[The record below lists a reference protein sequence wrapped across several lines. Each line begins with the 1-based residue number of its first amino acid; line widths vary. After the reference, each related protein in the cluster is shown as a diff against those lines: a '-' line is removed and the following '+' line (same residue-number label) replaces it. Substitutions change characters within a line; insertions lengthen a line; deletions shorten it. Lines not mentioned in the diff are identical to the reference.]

1 MPELM
6 KNFPNPYEGQVTLS
20 NWRTAPFNSWAFHHV
35 GEIIPSAP
43 ICNDPL
49 SIQNLRTE
57 KIDLKNIII
66 KRTSNSSIDY
76 HQFLEV
82 THTDA
87 IVILK
92 SGVIIEEKYFSGMT
106 LNSQHILMSVSKSLL
121 GLLIGILIDQN
132 LFKLD
137 QLATDI
143 LPEFEATAY
152 KGASIRQLLD
162 MRTGVAF
169 EEDYLATHGKIID
182 YRKATNWNPASKDE
196 PESDLRSFYSQLTGA
211 NGPHGENF
219 HYVSPNTDLL
229 GWLIEKAS
237 GSRYVDLMEELIW
250 KPMGATYPASM
261 TVDRLGAPRVAGGMS
276 STARDLA
283 IIGQLILNNGV
294 HNNKQIVPSDWIT
307 DIKCNGNK
315 QAWDKGDF
323 AQYYPS
329 MDMHYRSKW
338 YVERNGKNTRTIFGL
353 GVHGQNL
360 FVDIEKELVIAKF
373 SSQPLPLDK
382 EMVQLTTRWFNALRD
397 IF

>member
-1 MPELM
+1 M

-20 NWRTAPFNSWAFHHV
+20 NWRRAPFNSWAFHHV
-35 GEIIPSAP
+35 GEIVPSAP
-43 ICNDPL
+43 IWNDPL

-57 KIDLKNIII
+57 KIDLKNVII
-66 KRTSNSSIDY
+66 KKTSNLSIDY
-76 HQFLEV
+76 HQFLET

-92 SGVIIEEKYFSGMT
+92 SGIIIEEKYFSGMT
-106 LNSQHILMSVSKSLL
+106 RSSQHILMSVSKSLL

-137 QLATDI
+137 QLATGI
-143 LPEFEATAY
+143 LPELEATAY
-152 KGASIRQLLD
+152 KDASIRQLLD

-169 EEDYLATHGKIID
+169 KEDYLATHGKIID
-182 YRKATNWNPASKDE
+182 YRKATNWNPAPKDE
-196 PESDLRSFYSQLTGA
+196 PESDLRSFYSQLKGA
-211 NGPHGENF
+211 DGPHGENF

-283 IIGQLILNNGV
+283 IIGQLIINNGV

-315 QAWDKGDF
+315 YAWDKGDF

-382 EMVQLTTRWFNALRD
+382 EMIQLTTRWFNALRD

>member
-1 MPELM
+1 M

-66 KRTSNSSIDY
+66 KRKSNSSIDY
-76 HQFLEV
+76 NQFLEV

-92 SGVIIEEKYFSGMT
+92 SGVIIEEQYFSGMT
-106 LNSQHILMSVSKSLL
+106 LSSQHILMSVSKSLL

-143 LPEFEATAY
+143 LPELEATAY

-182 YRKATNWNPASKDE
+182 YRKATNWNPAPKDE
-196 PESDLRSFYSQLTGA
+196 PESDLRSFYSHLTGSD
-211 NGPHGENF
+211 GPHGENF

-237 GSRYVDLMEELIW
+237 GSRYVDLMEALIW

-283 IIGQLILNNGV
+283 IIGQLIINNGV

-315 QAWDKGDF
+315 QAWDKGNF

-329 MDMHYRSKW
+329 IDMHYRSKW

-382 EMVQLTTRWFNALRD
+382 EMIQLTTRWFNALRD

>member
-6 KNFPNPYEGQVTLS
+6 KNFPNPYKGQVTLS

-66 KRTSNSSIDY
+66 KRKSNSSIDY
-76 HQFLEV
+76 NQFLEV

-92 SGVIIEEKYFSGMT
+92 SGVIIEEQYFSGMT
-106 LNSQHILMSVSKSLL
+106 LSSQHILMSVSKSLL

-143 LPEFEATAY
+143 LPELEATAY

-182 YRKATNWNPASKDE
+182 YRKATNWNPAPKDE
-196 PESDLRSFYSQLTGA
+196 PESDLRSFYSHLTGSD
-211 NGPHGENF
+211 GPHGENF

-283 IIGQLILNNGV
+283 IIGQLIINNGV

-315 QAWDKGDF
+315 QAWDNGDF

-329 MDMHYRSKW
+329 IDMHYRSKW

-373 SSQPLPLDK
+373 SSQSLPLDK
-382 EMVQLTTRWFNALRD
+382 EMIQLTTRWFNALRD

>member
-35 GEIIPSAP
+35 GEIVPSAP
-43 ICNDPL
+43 IWNDPL

-57 KIDLKNIII
+57 KIDLKNVII
-66 KRTSNSSIDY
+66 KKTSNLSIDY
-76 HQFLEV
+76 HQFLET

-87 IVILK
+87 IVVLK
-92 SGVIIEEKYFSGMT
+92 SGIIIEEKYFSGMT
-106 LNSQHILMSVSKSLL
+106 RNSQHILMSVSKSLL
-121 GLLIGILIDQN
+121 GLLMGILIDQN
-132 LFKLD
+132 LFTLD

-143 LPEFEATAY
+143 LPELEATAY
-152 KGASIRQLLD
+152 KDASIRQLLD

-169 EEDYLATHGKIID
+169 KEDYLATHGKIID
-182 YRKATNWNPASKDE
+182 YRKATNWNPAPKDE
-196 PESDLRSFYSQLTGA
+196 PESDLRSFYSHLTGSD
-211 NGPHGENF
+211 GPHGENF

-237 GSRYVDLMEELIW
+237 GSRYVDLMEVLIW

-283 IIGQLILNNGV
+283 IIGQLIINNGV

-315 QAWDKGDF
+315 QAWDKGNF

-329 MDMHYRSKW
+329 IDMHYRSKW

-382 EMVQLTTRWFNALRD
+382 EMIQLTTRWFNALRD

>member
-66 KRTSNSSIDY
+66 KRKSNSSIDY
-76 HQFLEV
+76 NQFLEV

-106 LNSQHILMSVSKSLL
+106 LSSQHILMSVSKSLL

-143 LPEFEATAY
+143 LPELEATAY

-182 YRKATNWNPASKDE
+182 YRKATNWNPAPKDE
-196 PESDLRSFYSQLTGA
+196 PESDLRSFYSHLTGSD
-211 NGPHGENF
+211 GPHGENF

-237 GSRYVDLMEELIW
+237 GSRYVDLMEALIW

-283 IIGQLILNNGV
+283 IIGQLIINNGV

-315 QAWDKGDF
+315 QAWDTGDF

-360 FVDIEKELVIAKF
+360 FIDIEKELVIAKF
-373 SSQPLPLDK
+373 SSQPIPLDK
-382 EMVQLTTRWFNALRD
+382 EMIQLTTRWFNALRD

>member
-1 MPELM
+1 M

-20 NWRTAPFNSWAFHHV
+20 NWRIAPFNSWAFHHV

-106 LNSQHILMSVSKSLL
+106 LSSQHILMSVSKSLL

-143 LPEFEATAY
+143 LPELEATAY

-169 EEDYLATHGKIID
+169 EEDYLATHGTIID

-196 PESDLRSFYSQLTGA
+196 PESDLRSFYSQLTGSD
-211 NGPHGENF
+211 GPHGENF

-283 IIGQLILNNGV
+283 IIGQLIINNGV

-329 MDMHYRSKW
+329 IDMHYRSKW
-338 YVERNGKNTRTIFGL
+338 YVERNGKNTRT
-353 GVHGQNL
+353 Q
-360 FVDIEKELVIAKF
+360 EQYSALVFMGKTY
-373 SSQPLPLDK
+373 L
-382 EMVQLTTRWFNALRD
+382 
-397 IF
+397 

>member
-6 KNFPNPYEGQVTLS
+6 KNFPNSYEGQVTLS
-20 NWRTAPFNSWAFHHV
+20 NWRTGPFNSWAFHHV
-35 GEIIPSAP
+35 GEIVPSAP
-43 ICNDPL
+43 IWNDPL

-57 KIDLKNIII
+57 KIDLKNVII
-66 KRTSNSSIDY
+66 KKTSNLSIDY
-76 HQFLEV
+76 NQFLET

-92 SGVIIEEKYFSGMT
+92 SGIIIEEKYFSGMS
-106 LNSQHILMSVSKSLL
+106 LSSQHILMSVSKSLL
-121 GLLIGILIDQN
+121 GLLIGIIIDQN

-137 QLATDI
+137 QLATGI
-143 LPEFEATAY
+143 LPELEATAY
-152 KGASIRQLLD
+152 KDASIRQLLD

-169 EEDYLATHGKIID
+169 KEDYLATHGKIID
-182 YRKATNWNPASKDE
+182 YRKATNWNPAPKDE
-196 PESDLRSFYSQLTGA
+196 PESDLRSFYSQLKGSD
-211 NGPHGENF
+211 GPHGENF

-237 GSRYVDLMEELIW
+237 GSRYVDLMEALIW

-283 IIGQLILNNGV
+283 IIGQLIINNGV
-294 HNNKQIVPSDWIT
+294 HNNKQLVPSDWIT

-382 EMVQLTTRWFNALRD
+382 EMIQLTTRWFNALRD